1 MPDPDTLGL
10 REDTRNMLCS
20 RIQSWF
26 DLASEVGKRSFGDRS
41 VTITVLVISTSK
53 SGNMTWS
60 FLLLGQYRSAVP
72 AEIWNSQPKSSLH
85 GQVTWWCSSYHKR
98 HTTTCIVQLGG
109 FDSLHSSDALK
120 TVVKLFYLTTN
131 VLLPF
136 PNVPDPNLT
145 PSCCFTGI
153 PKSVVNVIQMK
164 RVNQQLRM
172 MPAEAVLRY
181 WQDQYNSDPASCKF
195 PCTFSGLLDILKGLG
210 HADLILDLGLHRAL
224 PVQQAVM

>member
-1 MPDPDTLGL
+1 MHGHVIAW
-10 REDTRNMLCS
+10 S
-20 RIQSWF
+20 RDGVHRIT
-26 DLASEVGKRSFGDRS
+26 
-41 VTITVLVISTSK
+41 TITP
-53 SGNMTWS
+53 
-60 FLLLGQYRSAVP
+60 P
-72 AEIWNSQPKSSLH
+72 AQF
-85 GQVTWWCSSYHKR
+85 GV
-98 HTTTCIVQLGG
+98 

-120 TVVKLFYLTTN
+120 TVVKLFYQTTN

-136 PNVPDPNLT
+136 PTVPEPTLT